1 MNKKLF
7 SLFVI
12 IIIALSLSCVSA
24 SDSSIISDN
33 SSDIVGVSNDEP
45 IIYDSGNAGDEAV
58 GNVSNN
64 VGTYTDLNN
73 EINNAGSTLILDKDY
88 KYNSTS
94 DSGLATSGIVISKD
108 ITIDGAGHTIDGSG
122 NSVFGNSVSRLFV
135 LNTGSFTLKNL
146 NIVNVTFWTGISSFP
161 LDVGVIR
168 LNGGTLSLDNL
179 TFQKCSVNTMIS
191 APGQGNLN
199 MVNCAFL
206 DNEVANLIGIT
217 QVNMKMDNNIFLNNS
232 IELGCLIN
240 DEASTFSSISNNVF
254 LNNKNKINVYYV
266 INCNNNYWGS
276 NSASKSN
283 VGTFDECNSFSA
295 AKLTITGDD
304 SISEVANY
312 QFSFGNTNLPT
323 FTLPVSITNEYATV
337 NTTVTIK
344 NGVGTV
350 TVTPKATG
358 NATLTVGPGL
368 IKDSNTKAI
377 SINYSKIQSSM
388 VVAAENIKYGND
400 AVITATLTP
409 TTATGN
415 VTFTINGKTENANI
429 VDVIE
434 SYGIKL
440 EKKGKD
446 NYVCLCPFHDDHNPN
461 MIVSQ
466 AKQIFTCFGGC
477 GATGNVFTFVQKYE
491 NVSFIEA
498 VKIVAEKSHQNFN
511 YDINSSKVNDK
522 FSKEYEVMDLS
533 LKFFQNNL
541 ASSEGI
547 KAKEYLFKRGITE
560 QIINEFKLGLSINN
574 NSLKKFF
581 ESKNVDLELAYK
593 IGLLNKGGTE
603 YYDVFNDRIMIPIF
617 NQSGKLCGY
626 TGRCYL
632 KDEENKYVNSKE
644 NEIYKKS
651 EVLFNYFNAKN
662 EINKLKEI
670 VIVEGN
676 MDAITMST
684 YGIKNVCALMGV
696 VLTSY
701 QIDFLKKQRLKL
713 ILMLDNDNAGKTATL
728 KVGDNLYNAG
738 IDVRVVRLSG
748 AKDPDEYVRKNGID
762 ALKDNISNARKFI
775 DFKIE
780 ALKDNYDLSSVEDI
794 QKYVKSVLDS
804 IKSLSD
810 IEKSIIINRLSETYH
825 IDVNILKKDITF
837 NEKPKM
843 QEPVIKQKKKSG
855 YDLAVSNIIYGML
868 QNKEYYFIFANRLGY
883 LKNRVERMTVAYI
896 KEYIDKYKQIDI
908 AGFLDYVVKYEDVYA
923 FVSDVL
929 SNNDKEISEKWFLE
943 ALDRANNEIDKMDL
957 KQKKYNA
964 QNEMDA
970 NMKINDA
977 QKWLEKRRKI
987 EYEERM

>member
-1 MNKKLF
+1 MKYIN
-7 SLFVI
+7 
-12 IIIALSLSCVSA
+12 
-24 SDSSIISDN
+24 
-33 SSDIVGVSNDEP
+33 E
-45 IIYDSGNAGDEAV
+45 E
-58 GNVSNN
+58 
-64 VGTYTDLNN
+64 
-73 EINNAGSTLILDKDY
+73 EIN
-88 KYNSTS
+88 
-94 DSGLATSGIVISKD
+94 
-108 ITIDGAGHTIDGSG
+108 TI
-122 NSVFGNSVSRLFV
+122 R
-135 LNTGSFTLKNL
+135 
-146 NIVNVTFWTGISSFP
+146 
-161 LDVGVIR
+161 
-168 LNGGTLSLDNL
+168 
-179 TFQKCSVNTMIS
+179 Q
-191 APGQGNLN
+191 
-199 MVNCAFL
+199 
-206 DNEVANLIGIT
+206 
-217 QVNMKMDNNIFLNNS
+217 
-232 IELGCLIN
+232 
-240 DEASTFSSISNNVF
+240 
-254 LNNKNKINVYYV
+254 
-266 INCNNNYWGS
+266 
-276 NSASKSN
+276 
-283 VGTFDECNSFSA
+283 
-295 AKLTITGDD
+295 
-304 SISEVANY
+304 
-312 QFSFGNTNLPT
+312 
-323 FTLPVSITNEYATV
+323 
-337 NTTVTIK
+337 
-344 NGVGTV
+344 
-350 TVTPKATG
+350 
-358 NATLTVGPGL
+358 
-368 IKDSNTKAI
+368 
-377 SINYSKIQSSM
+377 
-388 VVAAENIKYGND
+388 
-400 AVITATLTP
+400 
-409 TTATGN
+409 
-415 VTFTINGKTENANI
+415 NANI
-429 VDVIE
+429 VDIIE

-511 YDINSSKVNDK
+511 YDIKSSTANDK
-522 FSKEYEVMDLS
+522 FSKEYEMMDLS

-541 ASSEGI
+541 ASGEGI
-547 KAKEYLFKRGITE
+547 KAKEYLFKRGINET
-560 QIINEFKLGLSINN
+560 IINEFKLGLSISN

-581 ESKNVDLELAYK
+581 ESKNVSLELAYK
-593 IGLLNKGGTE
+593 IGLLNKSGTE

-701 QIDFLKKQRLKL
+701 QINFLKKQRLKL
-713 ILMLDNDNAGKTATL
+713 ILMLDNDNAGRTATL

-748 AKDPDEYVRKNGID
+748 AKDPDEYVRKNGIE
-762 ALKDNISNARKFI
+762 ALKENISNARKFI

-780 ALKDNYDLSSVEDI
+780 ALKSDYDLTSVDDI
-794 QKYVKSVLDS
+794 QKYILQVLEIVKG
-804 IKSLSD
+804 LSD
-810 IEKSIIINRLSETYH
+810 LEKNIIINKLSEEYRV
-825 IDVNILKKDITF
+825 DVNILKKNVTF
-837 NEKPKM
+837 ENKKPLVKELP
-843 QEPVIKQKKKSG
+843 QKKKKSG

-868 QNKEYYFIFANRLGY
+868 QNKEYYVIFTNRLGY

-896 KEYIDKYKQIDI
+896 KEYIDKFGNIDI
-908 AGFLDYVVKYEDVYA
+908 AGFLDYVVKYEDVYT

-929 SNNDKEISEKWFLE
+929 SNNDKEITEKWFLE

-964 QNEMDA
+964 QNELDA

-977 QKWLEKRRKI
+977 QKWLEKKRKI

>member
-1 MNKKLF
+1 MKYIN
-7 SLFVI
+7 
-12 IIIALSLSCVSA
+12 
-24 SDSSIISDN
+24 
-33 SSDIVGVSNDEP
+33 E
-45 IIYDSGNAGDEAV
+45 E
-58 GNVSNN
+58 
-64 VGTYTDLNN
+64 
-73 EINNAGSTLILDKDY
+73 EIN
-88 KYNSTS
+88 
-94 DSGLATSGIVISKD
+94 
-108 ITIDGAGHTIDGSG
+108 TI
-122 NSVFGNSVSRLFV
+122 R
-135 LNTGSFTLKNL
+135 
-146 NIVNVTFWTGISSFP
+146 
-161 LDVGVIR
+161 
-168 LNGGTLSLDNL
+168 
-179 TFQKCSVNTMIS
+179 Q
-191 APGQGNLN
+191 
-199 MVNCAFL
+199 
-206 DNEVANLIGIT
+206 
-217 QVNMKMDNNIFLNNS
+217 
-232 IELGCLIN
+232 
-240 DEASTFSSISNNVF
+240 
-254 LNNKNKINVYYV
+254 
-266 INCNNNYWGS
+266 
-276 NSASKSN
+276 
-283 VGTFDECNSFSA
+283 
-295 AKLTITGDD
+295 
-304 SISEVANY
+304 
-312 QFSFGNTNLPT
+312 
-323 FTLPVSITNEYATV
+323 
-337 NTTVTIK
+337 
-344 NGVGTV
+344 
-350 TVTPKATG
+350 
-358 NATLTVGPGL
+358 
-368 IKDSNTKAI
+368 
-377 SINYSKIQSSM
+377 
-388 VVAAENIKYGND
+388 
-400 AVITATLTP
+400 
-409 TTATGN
+409 
-415 VTFTINGKTENANI
+415 NANI
-429 VDVIE
+429 VDIIE

-511 YDINSSKVNDK
+511 YDIKSSTANDK
-522 FSKEYEVMDLS
+522 FSKEYEIMDLS

-541 ASSEGI
+541 ASGEGI
-547 KAKEYLFKRGITE
+547 KAKEYLFKRGINET
-560 QIINEFKLGLSINN
+560 IINEFKLGLSISN

-581 ESKNVDLELAYK
+581 ESKNVSLELAYK
-593 IGLLNKGGTE
+593 IGLLNKSGTE

-701 QIDFLKKQRLKL
+701 QINFLKKQRLKL
-713 ILMLDNDNAGKTATL
+713 ILMLDNDNAGRTATL

-748 AKDPDEYVRKNGID
+748 AKDPDEYVRKNGIE
-762 ALKDNISNARKFI
+762 ALKENISNARKFI

-780 ALKDNYDLSSVEDI
+780 ALKSDYDLTSVEDI
-794 QKYVKSVLDS
+794 QKYILQVLEIVKG
-804 IKSLSD
+804 LSD
-810 IEKSIIINRLSETYH
+810 LEKNIIINKLSEEYRV
-825 IDVNILKKDITF
+825 DVNILKKNVTF
-837 NEKPKM
+837 ENKKPLVKELP
-843 QEPVIKQKKKSG
+843 QKKKKSG

-868 QNKEYYFIFANRLGY
+868 QNKEYYVIFTNRLGY

-896 KEYIDKYKQIDI
+896 KEYIDKFGNIDI
-908 AGFLDYVVKYEDVYA
+908 AGFLDYVVKYEDVYT

-929 SNNDKEISEKWFLE
+929 SNNDKEITEKWFLE
-943 ALDRANNEIDKMDL
+943 ALDRANNEIDRMDL

-964 QNEMDA
+964 QNELDA

-977 QKWLEKRRKI
+977 QKWLEKKRKI

>member
-1 MNKKLF
+1 MKYIN
-7 SLFVI
+7 
-12 IIIALSLSCVSA
+12 
-24 SDSSIISDN
+24 
-33 SSDIVGVSNDEP
+33 E
-45 IIYDSGNAGDEAV
+45 E
-58 GNVSNN
+58 
-64 VGTYTDLNN
+64 
-73 EINNAGSTLILDKDY
+73 EIN
-88 KYNSTS
+88 
-94 DSGLATSGIVISKD
+94 
-108 ITIDGAGHTIDGSG
+108 TI
-122 NSVFGNSVSRLFV
+122 R
-135 LNTGSFTLKNL
+135 
-146 NIVNVTFWTGISSFP
+146 
-161 LDVGVIR
+161 
-168 LNGGTLSLDNL
+168 
-179 TFQKCSVNTMIS
+179 Q
-191 APGQGNLN
+191 
-199 MVNCAFL
+199 
-206 DNEVANLIGIT
+206 
-217 QVNMKMDNNIFLNNS
+217 
-232 IELGCLIN
+232 
-240 DEASTFSSISNNVF
+240 
-254 LNNKNKINVYYV
+254 
-266 INCNNNYWGS
+266 
-276 NSASKSN
+276 
-283 VGTFDECNSFSA
+283 
-295 AKLTITGDD
+295 
-304 SISEVANY
+304 
-312 QFSFGNTNLPT
+312 
-323 FTLPVSITNEYATV
+323 
-337 NTTVTIK
+337 
-344 NGVGTV
+344 
-350 TVTPKATG
+350 
-358 NATLTVGPGL
+358 
-368 IKDSNTKAI
+368 
-377 SINYSKIQSSM
+377 
-388 VVAAENIKYGND
+388 
-400 AVITATLTP
+400 
-409 TTATGN
+409 
-415 VTFTINGKTENANI
+415 NANI
-429 VDVIE
+429 VDIIE

-446 NYVCLCPFHDDHNPN
+446 NYICLCPFHDDHNPN

-511 YDINSSKVNDK
+511 YDIKSSPANDK
-522 FSKEYEVMDLS
+522 FSKEYEIMDLS

-541 ASSEGI
+541 ASGEGI
-547 KAKEYLFKRGITE
+547 KAKEYLFKRGINET
-560 QIINEFKLGLSINN
+560 IINEFKLGLSISN

-581 ESKNVDLELAYK
+581 ESKNVSLELAYK
-593 IGLLNKGGTE
+593 IGLLNKSGTE

-701 QIDFLKKQRLKL
+701 QINFLKKQRLKL
-713 ILMLDNDNAGKTATL
+713 ILMLDNDNAGRTATL

-748 AKDPDEYVRKNGID
+748 AKDPDEYVRKNGIE
-762 ALKDNISNARKFI
+762 ALKENISNARKFI

-780 ALKDNYDLSSVEDI
+780 ALKSDYDLTSVEDI
-794 QKYVKSVLDS
+794 QKYILQVLEIVKG
-804 IKSLSD
+804 LSD
-810 IEKSIIINRLSETYH
+810 LEKNIIINKLSEEYRV
-825 IDVNILKKDITF
+825 DVNILKKNVTF
-837 NEKPKM
+837 ENKNPLVKELPQK
-843 QEPVIKQKKKSG
+843 KKKSG

-868 QNKEYYFIFANRLGY
+868 QNKEYYVIFTNRLGY

-896 KEYIDKYKQIDI
+896 KEYIDKFGNIDI
-908 AGFLDYVVKYEDVYA
+908 AGFLDYVVKYEDVYT

-929 SNNDKEISEKWFLE
+929 SNNDKEITEKWFLE

-964 QNEMDA
+964 QNELDA

-977 QKWLEKRRKI
+977 QKWLEKKRKI

>member
-1 MNKKLF
+1 MKYIN
-7 SLFVI
+7 
-12 IIIALSLSCVSA
+12 
-24 SDSSIISDN
+24 
-33 SSDIVGVSNDEP
+33 E
-45 IIYDSGNAGDEAV
+45 E
-58 GNVSNN
+58 
-64 VGTYTDLNN
+64 
-73 EINNAGSTLILDKDY
+73 EIN
-88 KYNSTS
+88 
-94 DSGLATSGIVISKD
+94 
-108 ITIDGAGHTIDGSG
+108 TI
-122 NSVFGNSVSRLFV
+122 R
-135 LNTGSFTLKNL
+135 
-146 NIVNVTFWTGISSFP
+146 
-161 LDVGVIR
+161 
-168 LNGGTLSLDNL
+168 
-179 TFQKCSVNTMIS
+179 Q
-191 APGQGNLN
+191 
-199 MVNCAFL
+199 
-206 DNEVANLIGIT
+206 
-217 QVNMKMDNNIFLNNS
+217 
-232 IELGCLIN
+232 
-240 DEASTFSSISNNVF
+240 
-254 LNNKNKINVYYV
+254 
-266 INCNNNYWGS
+266 
-276 NSASKSN
+276 
-283 VGTFDECNSFSA
+283 
-295 AKLTITGDD
+295 
-304 SISEVANY
+304 
-312 QFSFGNTNLPT
+312 
-323 FTLPVSITNEYATV
+323 
-337 NTTVTIK
+337 
-344 NGVGTV
+344 
-350 TVTPKATG
+350 
-358 NATLTVGPGL
+358 
-368 IKDSNTKAI
+368 
-377 SINYSKIQSSM
+377 
-388 VVAAENIKYGND
+388 
-400 AVITATLTP
+400 
-409 TTATGN
+409 
-415 VTFTINGKTENANI
+415 NANI
-429 VDVIE
+429 VDIIE

-446 NYVCLCPFHDDHNPN
+446 NYICLCPFHDDHNPN

-511 YDINSSKVNDK
+511 YDIKSSTANDK
-522 FSKEYEVMDLS
+522 FSKEYEIMDLS

-541 ASSEGI
+541 ASGKGI
-547 KAKEYLFKRGITE
+547 KAKEYLFKRGINET
-560 QIINEFKLGLSINN
+560 IINEFKLGLSISN

-581 ESKNVDLELAYK
+581 ESKNISLELAYK
-593 IGLLNKGGTE
+593 IGLLNKSGTE

-701 QIDFLKKQRLKL
+701 QINFLKKQRLKL
-713 ILMLDNDNAGKTATL
+713 ILMLDNDNAGRTATL

-748 AKDPDEYVRKNGID
+748 AKDPDEYVRKNGIE
-762 ALKDNISNARKFI
+762 ALKENISNARKFI

-780 ALKDNYDLSSVEDI
+780 ALKSDYDLTSVEDI
-794 QKYVKSVLDS
+794 QKYILQVLEIVKG
-804 IKSLSD
+804 LSD
-810 IEKSIIINRLSETYH
+810 LEKNIIINKLSEEYRV
-825 IDVNILKKDITF
+825 DVNILKKNVTF
-837 NEKPKM
+837 ENKKPLVKELP
-843 QEPVIKQKKKSG
+843 QKKKKSG

-868 QNKEYYFIFANRLGY
+868 QNKEYYVIFTNRLGY

-896 KEYIDKYKQIDI
+896 KEYIDKFGNIDI
-908 AGFLDYVVKYEDVYA
+908 AGFLDYVVKYEDVYT

-929 SNNDKEISEKWFLE
+929 SNNDKEITEKWFLE

-964 QNEMDA
+964 QNELDA
-970 NMKINDA
+970 NMKISDA

>member
-1 MNKKLF
+1 MKYIN
-7 SLFVI
+7 
-12 IIIALSLSCVSA
+12 
-24 SDSSIISDN
+24 
-33 SSDIVGVSNDEP
+33 E
-45 IIYDSGNAGDEAV
+45 E
-58 GNVSNN
+58 
-64 VGTYTDLNN
+64 
-73 EINNAGSTLILDKDY
+73 EIN
-88 KYNSTS
+88 
-94 DSGLATSGIVISKD
+94 
-108 ITIDGAGHTIDGSG
+108 TI
-122 NSVFGNSVSRLFV
+122 R
-135 LNTGSFTLKNL
+135 
-146 NIVNVTFWTGISSFP
+146 
-161 LDVGVIR
+161 
-168 LNGGTLSLDNL
+168 
-179 TFQKCSVNTMIS
+179 Q
-191 APGQGNLN
+191 
-199 MVNCAFL
+199 
-206 DNEVANLIGIT
+206 
-217 QVNMKMDNNIFLNNS
+217 
-232 IELGCLIN
+232 
-240 DEASTFSSISNNVF
+240 
-254 LNNKNKINVYYV
+254 
-266 INCNNNYWGS
+266 
-276 NSASKSN
+276 
-283 VGTFDECNSFSA
+283 
-295 AKLTITGDD
+295 
-304 SISEVANY
+304 
-312 QFSFGNTNLPT
+312 
-323 FTLPVSITNEYATV
+323 
-337 NTTVTIK
+337 
-344 NGVGTV
+344 
-350 TVTPKATG
+350 
-358 NATLTVGPGL
+358 
-368 IKDSNTKAI
+368 
-377 SINYSKIQSSM
+377 
-388 VVAAENIKYGND
+388 
-400 AVITATLTP
+400 
-409 TTATGN
+409 
-415 VTFTINGKTENANI
+415 NANI
-429 VDVIE
+429 VDIIE

-511 YDINSSKVNDK
+511 YDIKSSTANDK
-522 FSKEYEVMDLS
+522 FSKEYEIMDLS

-541 ASSEGI
+541 ASGEGI
-547 KAKEYLFKRGITE
+547 KAKEYLFKRGINET
-560 QIINEFKLGLSINN
+560 IINEFKLGLSISN

-581 ESKNVDLELAYK
+581 ESKNVSLELAYK
-593 IGLLNKGGTE
+593 IGLLNKSGTE

-701 QIDFLKKQRLKL
+701 QINFLKKQRLKL
-713 ILMLDNDNAGKTATL
+713 ILMLDNDNAGRTATL

-748 AKDPDEYVRKNGID
+748 AKDPDEYVRKNGIE
-762 ALKDNISNARKFI
+762 ALKENISNARKFI

-780 ALKDNYDLSSVEDI
+780 ALKSDYDLTSVEDI
-794 QKYVKSVLDS
+794 QKYILQVLEIVKG
-804 IKSLSD
+804 LSD
-810 IEKSIIINRLSETYH
+810 LEKNIIINKLSEEYRV
-825 IDVNILKKDITF
+825 DVNILKKNVTF
-837 NEKPKM
+837 ENKKTLVKELPQK
-843 QEPVIKQKKKSG
+843 KKKSG

-868 QNKEYYFIFANRLGY
+868 QNKEYYVIFTNRLGY

-896 KEYIDKYKQIDI
+896 KEYIDKFGNIDI
-908 AGFLDYVVKYEDVYA
+908 AGFLDYVVKYEDVYT

-929 SNNDKEISEKWFLE
+929 SNNDKEITEKWFLE
-943 ALDRANNEIDKMDL
+943 ALDRANNEIDRMDL

-964 QNEMDA
+964 QNELDA

-977 QKWLEKRRKI
+977 QKWLEKKRKI

>member
-1 MNKKLF
+1 MKYIN
-7 SLFVI
+7 
-12 IIIALSLSCVSA
+12 
-24 SDSSIISDN
+24 
-33 SSDIVGVSNDEP
+33 E
-45 IIYDSGNAGDEAV
+45 E
-58 GNVSNN
+58 
-64 VGTYTDLNN
+64 
-73 EINNAGSTLILDKDY
+73 EIN
-88 KYNSTS
+88 
-94 DSGLATSGIVISKD
+94 
-108 ITIDGAGHTIDGSG
+108 TI
-122 NSVFGNSVSRLFV
+122 R
-135 LNTGSFTLKNL
+135 
-146 NIVNVTFWTGISSFP
+146 
-161 LDVGVIR
+161 
-168 LNGGTLSLDNL
+168 
-179 TFQKCSVNTMIS
+179 Q
-191 APGQGNLN
+191 
-199 MVNCAFL
+199 
-206 DNEVANLIGIT
+206 
-217 QVNMKMDNNIFLNNS
+217 
-232 IELGCLIN
+232 
-240 DEASTFSSISNNVF
+240 
-254 LNNKNKINVYYV
+254 
-266 INCNNNYWGS
+266 
-276 NSASKSN
+276 
-283 VGTFDECNSFSA
+283 
-295 AKLTITGDD
+295 
-304 SISEVANY
+304 
-312 QFSFGNTNLPT
+312 
-323 FTLPVSITNEYATV
+323 
-337 NTTVTIK
+337 
-344 NGVGTV
+344 
-350 TVTPKATG
+350 
-358 NATLTVGPGL
+358 
-368 IKDSNTKAI
+368 
-377 SINYSKIQSSM
+377 
-388 VVAAENIKYGND
+388 
-400 AVITATLTP
+400 
-409 TTATGN
+409 
-415 VTFTINGKTENANI
+415 NANI
-429 VDVIE
+429 VDIIE

-446 NYVCLCPFHDDHNPN
+446 NYICLCPFHDDHNPN

-511 YDINSSKVNDK
+511 YDIKSSTANDK
-522 FSKEYEVMDLS
+522 FSKEYEIMDLS

-541 ASSEGI
+541 ASGKGI
-547 KAKEYLFKRGITE
+547 KAKEYLFKRGINET
-560 QIINEFKLGLSINN
+560 IINEFKLGLSISN

-581 ESKNVDLELAYK
+581 ESKNISLELAYK
-593 IGLLNKGGTE
+593 IGLLNKSGTE

-701 QIDFLKKQRLKL
+701 QINFLKKQRLKL
-713 ILMLDNDNAGKTATL
+713 ILMLDNDNAGRTATL

-748 AKDPDEYVRKNGID
+748 AKDPDEYVRKNGIE
-762 ALKDNISNARKFI
+762 ALKENISNARKFI

-780 ALKDNYDLSSVEDI
+780 ALKSDYDLTSVEDI
-794 QKYVKSVLDS
+794 QKYILQVLEIVKG
-804 IKSLSD
+804 LSD
-810 IEKSIIINRLSETYH
+810 LEKNIIINKLSEEYRV
-825 IDVNILKKDITF
+825 DVNILKKNVTF
-837 NEKPKM
+837 ENKKPLVKELP
-843 QEPVIKQKKKSG
+843 QKKKKSG

-868 QNKEYYFIFANRLGY
+868 QNKEYYVIFTNRLGY

-896 KEYIDKYKQIDI
+896 KEYIDKFGNIDI

-929 SNNDKEISEKWFLE
+929 SNNDKEITEKWFLE

-964 QNEMDA
+964 QNELDA
-970 NMKINDA
+970 NMKISDA

-987 EYEERM
+987 EYEEMM

>member
-1 MNKKLF
+1 MKYIN
-7 SLFVI
+7 
-12 IIIALSLSCVSA
+12 
-24 SDSSIISDN
+24 
-33 SSDIVGVSNDEP
+33 E
-45 IIYDSGNAGDEAV
+45 E
-58 GNVSNN
+58 
-64 VGTYTDLNN
+64 
-73 EINNAGSTLILDKDY
+73 EIN
-88 KYNSTS
+88 
-94 DSGLATSGIVISKD
+94 
-108 ITIDGAGHTIDGSG
+108 TI
-122 NSVFGNSVSRLFV
+122 R
-135 LNTGSFTLKNL
+135 
-146 NIVNVTFWTGISSFP
+146 
-161 LDVGVIR
+161 
-168 LNGGTLSLDNL
+168 
-179 TFQKCSVNTMIS
+179 Q
-191 APGQGNLN
+191 
-199 MVNCAFL
+199 
-206 DNEVANLIGIT
+206 
-217 QVNMKMDNNIFLNNS
+217 
-232 IELGCLIN
+232 
-240 DEASTFSSISNNVF
+240 
-254 LNNKNKINVYYV
+254 
-266 INCNNNYWGS
+266 
-276 NSASKSN
+276 
-283 VGTFDECNSFSA
+283 
-295 AKLTITGDD
+295 
-304 SISEVANY
+304 
-312 QFSFGNTNLPT
+312 
-323 FTLPVSITNEYATV
+323 
-337 NTTVTIK
+337 
-344 NGVGTV
+344 
-350 TVTPKATG
+350 
-358 NATLTVGPGL
+358 
-368 IKDSNTKAI
+368 
-377 SINYSKIQSSM
+377 
-388 VVAAENIKYGND
+388 
-400 AVITATLTP
+400 
-409 TTATGN
+409 
-415 VTFTINGKTENANI
+415 NANI
-429 VDVIE
+429 VDIIE

-511 YDINSSKVNDK
+511 YDIKSSTANDK
-522 FSKEYEVMDLS
+522 FSKEYEIMDLS

-541 ASSEGI
+541 ASGEGI
-547 KAKEYLFKRGITE
+547 KAKEYLFKRGINET
-560 QIINEFKLGLSINN
+560 IINEFKLGLSISN

-581 ESKNVDLELAYK
+581 ESKNVSLELAYK
-593 IGLLNKGGTE
+593 IGLLNKSGTE

-701 QIDFLKKQRLKL
+701 QINFLKKQRLKL
-713 ILMLDNDNAGKTATL
+713 ILMLDNDNAGRTATL

-748 AKDPDEYVRKNGID
+748 AKDPDEYVRKNGIE
-762 ALKDNISNARKFI
+762 ALKENISNARKFI

-780 ALKDNYDLSSVEDI
+780 ALKSDYDLTSVEDI
-794 QKYVKSVLDS
+794 QKYILQVLEIVKG
-804 IKSLSD
+804 LSD
-810 IEKSIIINRLSETYH
+810 LEKNIIINKLSEEYRV
-825 IDVNILKKDITF
+825 DVNILKKNVTF
-837 NEKPKM
+837 ENKKTLVKELPQK
-843 QEPVIKQKKKSG
+843 KKKSG

-868 QNKEYYFIFANRLGY
+868 QNKEYYVIFTNRLGY

-896 KEYIDKYKQIDI
+896 KEYIDKFGNIDI
-908 AGFLDYVVKYEDVYA
+908 AGFLDYVVKYEDVYT

-929 SNNDKEISEKWFLE
+929 SNNDKEITEKWFLE

-964 QNEMDA
+964 QNELDA

-977 QKWLEKRRKI
+977 QKWLEKKRKI

>member
-1 MNKKLF
+1 MKYIN
-7 SLFVI
+7 
-12 IIIALSLSCVSA
+12 
-24 SDSSIISDN
+24 
-33 SSDIVGVSNDEP
+33 E
-45 IIYDSGNAGDEAV
+45 E
-58 GNVSNN
+58 
-64 VGTYTDLNN
+64 
-73 EINNAGSTLILDKDY
+73 EIN
-88 KYNSTS
+88 
-94 DSGLATSGIVISKD
+94 
-108 ITIDGAGHTIDGSG
+108 TI
-122 NSVFGNSVSRLFV
+122 R
-135 LNTGSFTLKNL
+135 
-146 NIVNVTFWTGISSFP
+146 
-161 LDVGVIR
+161 
-168 LNGGTLSLDNL
+168 
-179 TFQKCSVNTMIS
+179 Q
-191 APGQGNLN
+191 
-199 MVNCAFL
+199 
-206 DNEVANLIGIT
+206 
-217 QVNMKMDNNIFLNNS
+217 
-232 IELGCLIN
+232 
-240 DEASTFSSISNNVF
+240 
-254 LNNKNKINVYYV
+254 
-266 INCNNNYWGS
+266 
-276 NSASKSN
+276 
-283 VGTFDECNSFSA
+283 
-295 AKLTITGDD
+295 
-304 SISEVANY
+304 
-312 QFSFGNTNLPT
+312 
-323 FTLPVSITNEYATV
+323 
-337 NTTVTIK
+337 
-344 NGVGTV
+344 
-350 TVTPKATG
+350 
-358 NATLTVGPGL
+358 
-368 IKDSNTKAI
+368 
-377 SINYSKIQSSM
+377 
-388 VVAAENIKYGND
+388 
-400 AVITATLTP
+400 
-409 TTATGN
+409 
-415 VTFTINGKTENANI
+415 NANI
-429 VDVIE
+429 VDIIE

-511 YDINSSKVNDK
+511 YDIKSSTANDK
-522 FSKEYEVMDLS
+522 FSKEYEIMDLS

-541 ASSEGI
+541 ASGEGI
-547 KAKEYLFKRGITE
+547 KAKEYLFKRGINET
-560 QIINEFKLGLSINN
+560 IINEFKLGLSISN

-581 ESKNVDLELAYK
+581 ESKNVSLELAYK
-593 IGLLNKGGTE
+593 IGLLNKSGTE

-701 QIDFLKKQRLKL
+701 QINFLKKQRLKL
-713 ILMLDNDNAGKTATL
+713 ILMLDNDNAGRTATL

-748 AKDPDEYVRKNGID
+748 AKDPDEYVRKNGIE
-762 ALKDNISNARKFI
+762 ALKENISNARKFI

-780 ALKDNYDLSSVEDI
+780 ALKSDYDLTSVEDI
-794 QKYVKSVLDS
+794 QKYILQVLEIVKG
-804 IKSLSD
+804 LSD
-810 IEKSIIINRLSETYH
+810 LEKNIIINKLSEEYRV
-825 IDVNILKKDITF
+825 DVNILKKNVTF
-837 NEKPKM
+837 ENKKPLVKELP
-843 QEPVIKQKKKSG
+843 QKKKKSG

-868 QNKEYYFIFANRLGY
+868 QNKEYYVIFTNRLGY

-896 KEYIDKYKQIDI
+896 KEYIDKFGNIDI
-908 AGFLDYVVKYEDVYA
+908 AGFLDYVVKYEDVYT

-929 SNNDKEISEKWFLE
+929 SNNDKEITEKWFLE

-964 QNEMDA
+964 QNELDA

-977 QKWLEKRRKI
+977 QKWLEKKRKI

>member
-1 MNKKLF
+1 MKYIN
-7 SLFVI
+7 
-12 IIIALSLSCVSA
+12 
-24 SDSSIISDN
+24 
-33 SSDIVGVSNDEP
+33 E
-45 IIYDSGNAGDEAV
+45 E
-58 GNVSNN
+58 
-64 VGTYTDLNN
+64 
-73 EINNAGSTLILDKDY
+73 EIN
-88 KYNSTS
+88 
-94 DSGLATSGIVISKD
+94 
-108 ITIDGAGHTIDGSG
+108 TI
-122 NSVFGNSVSRLFV
+122 R
-135 LNTGSFTLKNL
+135 
-146 NIVNVTFWTGISSFP
+146 
-161 LDVGVIR
+161 
-168 LNGGTLSLDNL
+168 
-179 TFQKCSVNTMIS
+179 Q
-191 APGQGNLN
+191 
-199 MVNCAFL
+199 
-206 DNEVANLIGIT
+206 
-217 QVNMKMDNNIFLNNS
+217 
-232 IELGCLIN
+232 
-240 DEASTFSSISNNVF
+240 
-254 LNNKNKINVYYV
+254 
-266 INCNNNYWGS
+266 
-276 NSASKSN
+276 
-283 VGTFDECNSFSA
+283 
-295 AKLTITGDD
+295 
-304 SISEVANY
+304 
-312 QFSFGNTNLPT
+312 
-323 FTLPVSITNEYATV
+323 
-337 NTTVTIK
+337 
-344 NGVGTV
+344 
-350 TVTPKATG
+350 
-358 NATLTVGPGL
+358 
-368 IKDSNTKAI
+368 
-377 SINYSKIQSSM
+377 
-388 VVAAENIKYGND
+388 
-400 AVITATLTP
+400 
-409 TTATGN
+409 
-415 VTFTINGKTENANI
+415 NANI
-429 VDVIE
+429 VDIIE

-511 YDINSSKVNDK
+511 YDIKSSTANDK
-522 FSKEYEVMDLS
+522 FSKEYEIMDLS

-541 ASSEGI
+541 ASGEGI
-547 KAKEYLFKRGITE
+547 KAKEYLFKRGINET
-560 QIINEFKLGLSINN
+560 IINEFKLGLSISN

-581 ESKNVDLELAYK
+581 ESKNVSLELAYK
-593 IGLLNKGGTE
+593 IGLLNKSGTE

-701 QIDFLKKQRLKL
+701 QINFLKKQRLKL
-713 ILMLDNDNAGKTATL
+713 ILMLDNDNAGRTATL

-748 AKDPDEYVRKNGID
+748 AKDPDEYVRKNGIE
-762 ALKDNISNARKFI
+762 ALKENISNARKFI

-780 ALKDNYDLSSVEDI
+780 ALKSDYDLTSVEDI
-794 QKYVKSVLDS
+794 QKYILQVLEIVKG
-804 IKSLSD
+804 LSD
-810 IEKSIIINRLSETYH
+810 LEKNIIINKLSEEYRV
-825 IDVNILKKDITF
+825 DVNILKKNVTF
-837 NEKPKM
+837 ENKNPLVKELPQK
-843 QEPVIKQKKKSG
+843 KKKSG

-868 QNKEYYFIFANRLGY
+868 QNKEYYVIFTNRLGY

-896 KEYIDKYKQIDI
+896 KEYIDKFGNIDI
-908 AGFLDYVVKYEDVYA
+908 AGFLDYVVKYEDVYT

-929 SNNDKEISEKWFLE
+929 SNNDKEITEKWFLE

-964 QNEMDA
+964 QNELDA

-977 QKWLEKRRKI
+977 QKWLEKKRKI

>member
-1 MNKKLF
+1 MKYIN
-7 SLFVI
+7 
-12 IIIALSLSCVSA
+12 
-24 SDSSIISDN
+24 
-33 SSDIVGVSNDEP
+33 E
-45 IIYDSGNAGDEAV
+45 E
-58 GNVSNN
+58 
-64 VGTYTDLNN
+64 
-73 EINNAGSTLILDKDY
+73 EIN
-88 KYNSTS
+88 
-94 DSGLATSGIVISKD
+94 
-108 ITIDGAGHTIDGSG
+108 TI
-122 NSVFGNSVSRLFV
+122 R
-135 LNTGSFTLKNL
+135 
-146 NIVNVTFWTGISSFP
+146 
-161 LDVGVIR
+161 
-168 LNGGTLSLDNL
+168 
-179 TFQKCSVNTMIS
+179 Q
-191 APGQGNLN
+191 
-199 MVNCAFL
+199 
-206 DNEVANLIGIT
+206 
-217 QVNMKMDNNIFLNNS
+217 
-232 IELGCLIN
+232 
-240 DEASTFSSISNNVF
+240 
-254 LNNKNKINVYYV
+254 
-266 INCNNNYWGS
+266 
-276 NSASKSN
+276 
-283 VGTFDECNSFSA
+283 
-295 AKLTITGDD
+295 
-304 SISEVANY
+304 
-312 QFSFGNTNLPT
+312 
-323 FTLPVSITNEYATV
+323 
-337 NTTVTIK
+337 
-344 NGVGTV
+344 
-350 TVTPKATG
+350 
-358 NATLTVGPGL
+358 
-368 IKDSNTKAI
+368 
-377 SINYSKIQSSM
+377 
-388 VVAAENIKYGND
+388 
-400 AVITATLTP
+400 
-409 TTATGN
+409 
-415 VTFTINGKTENANI
+415 NANI
-429 VDVIE
+429 VDIIE

-511 YDINSSKVNDK
+511 YDIKSSTANDK
-522 FSKEYEVMDLS
+522 FSKEYEIMDLS

-541 ASSEGI
+541 ASGEGI
-547 KAKEYLFKRGITE
+547 KAKEYLFKRGINET
-560 QIINEFKLGLSINN
+560 IINEFKLGLSISN

-581 ESKNVDLELAYK
+581 ESKNVSLELAYK
-593 IGLLNKGGTE
+593 IGLLNKSGTE

-626 TGRCYL
+626 TGRCYI

-701 QIDFLKKQRLKL
+701 QINFLKKQRLKL
-713 ILMLDNDNAGKTATL
+713 ILMLDNDNAGRTATL

-748 AKDPDEYVRKNGID
+748 AKDPDEYVRKNGIE
-762 ALKDNISNARKFI
+762 ALKENISNARKFI

-780 ALKDNYDLSSVEDI
+780 ALKSDYDLTSVEDI
-794 QKYVKSVLDS
+794 QKYILQVLEIVKG
-804 IKSLSD
+804 LSD
-810 IEKSIIINRLSETYH
+810 LEKNIIINKLSEEYRV
-825 IDVNILKKDITF
+825 DVNILKKNVTF
-837 NEKPKM
+837 ENKKPLVKELP
-843 QEPVIKQKKKSG
+843 QKKKKSG

-868 QNKEYYFIFANRLGY
+868 QNKEYYVIFTNRLGY

-896 KEYIDKYKQIDI
+896 KEYIDKFGNIDI
-908 AGFLDYVVKYEDVYA
+908 AGFLDYVVKYEDVYT

-929 SNNDKEISEKWFLE
+929 SNNDKEITEKWFLE

-964 QNEMDA
+964 QNELDA

-977 QKWLEKRRKI
+977 QKWLEKKRKI

>member
-1 MNKKLF
+1 MKYIN
-7 SLFVI
+7 
-12 IIIALSLSCVSA
+12 
-24 SDSSIISDN
+24 
-33 SSDIVGVSNDEP
+33 E
-45 IIYDSGNAGDEAV
+45 E
-58 GNVSNN
+58 
-64 VGTYTDLNN
+64 
-73 EINNAGSTLILDKDY
+73 EIN
-88 KYNSTS
+88 
-94 DSGLATSGIVISKD
+94 
-108 ITIDGAGHTIDGSG
+108 TI
-122 NSVFGNSVSRLFV
+122 R
-135 LNTGSFTLKNL
+135 
-146 NIVNVTFWTGISSFP
+146 
-161 LDVGVIR
+161 
-168 LNGGTLSLDNL
+168 
-179 TFQKCSVNTMIS
+179 Q
-191 APGQGNLN
+191 
-199 MVNCAFL
+199 
-206 DNEVANLIGIT
+206 
-217 QVNMKMDNNIFLNNS
+217 
-232 IELGCLIN
+232 
-240 DEASTFSSISNNVF
+240 
-254 LNNKNKINVYYV
+254 
-266 INCNNNYWGS
+266 
-276 NSASKSN
+276 
-283 VGTFDECNSFSA
+283 
-295 AKLTITGDD
+295 
-304 SISEVANY
+304 
-312 QFSFGNTNLPT
+312 
-323 FTLPVSITNEYATV
+323 
-337 NTTVTIK
+337 
-344 NGVGTV
+344 
-350 TVTPKATG
+350 
-358 NATLTVGPGL
+358 
-368 IKDSNTKAI
+368 
-377 SINYSKIQSSM
+377 
-388 VVAAENIKYGND
+388 
-400 AVITATLTP
+400 
-409 TTATGN
+409 
-415 VTFTINGKTENANI
+415 NANI
-429 VDVIE
+429 VDIIE

-511 YDINSSKVNDK
+511 YDIKSSTANDK
-522 FSKEYEVMDLS
+522 FSKEYEIMDLS

-541 ASSEGI
+541 ASGEGI
-547 KAKEYLFKRGITE
+547 KAKEYLFKRGINET
-560 QIINEFKLGLSINN
+560 IINEFKLGLSISN

-581 ESKNVDLELAYK
+581 ESKNISLELAYK
-593 IGLLNKGGTE
+593 IGLLNKSGTE

-701 QIDFLKKQRLKL
+701 QINFLKKQRLKL
-713 ILMLDNDNAGKTATL
+713 ILMLDNDNAGRTATL

-748 AKDPDEYVRKNGID
+748 AKDPDEYVRKNGIE
-762 ALKDNISNARKFI
+762 ALKENISNARKFI

-780 ALKDNYDLSSVEDI
+780 ALKSDYDLTSVEDI
-794 QKYVKSVLDS
+794 QKYILQVLEIVKG
-804 IKSLSD
+804 LSD
-810 IEKSIIINRLSETYH
+810 LEKNIIINKLSEEYRV
-825 IDVNILKKDITF
+825 DVNILKKNVTF
-837 NEKPKM
+837 ENKKPLVKELP
-843 QEPVIKQKKKSG
+843 QKKKKSG

-868 QNKEYYFIFANRLGY
+868 QNKEYYVIFTNRLGY

-896 KEYIDKYKQIDI
+896 KEYIDKFGNIDI
-908 AGFLDYVVKYEDVYA
+908 AGFLDYVVKYEDVYT

-929 SNNDKEISEKWFLE
+929 SNNDKEITEKWFLE

-964 QNEMDA
+964 QNELDA

-977 QKWLEKRRKI
+977 QKWLEKKRKI

>member
-1 MNKKLF
+1 MKYIN
-7 SLFVI
+7 
-12 IIIALSLSCVSA
+12 
-24 SDSSIISDN
+24 
-33 SSDIVGVSNDEP
+33 E
-45 IIYDSGNAGDEAV
+45 E
-58 GNVSNN
+58 
-64 VGTYTDLNN
+64 
-73 EINNAGSTLILDKDY
+73 EIN
-88 KYNSTS
+88 
-94 DSGLATSGIVISKD
+94 
-108 ITIDGAGHTIDGSG
+108 TI
-122 NSVFGNSVSRLFV
+122 R
-135 LNTGSFTLKNL
+135 
-146 NIVNVTFWTGISSFP
+146 
-161 LDVGVIR
+161 
-168 LNGGTLSLDNL
+168 
-179 TFQKCSVNTMIS
+179 Q
-191 APGQGNLN
+191 
-199 MVNCAFL
+199 
-206 DNEVANLIGIT
+206 
-217 QVNMKMDNNIFLNNS
+217 
-232 IELGCLIN
+232 
-240 DEASTFSSISNNVF
+240 
-254 LNNKNKINVYYV
+254 
-266 INCNNNYWGS
+266 
-276 NSASKSN
+276 
-283 VGTFDECNSFSA
+283 
-295 AKLTITGDD
+295 
-304 SISEVANY
+304 
-312 QFSFGNTNLPT
+312 
-323 FTLPVSITNEYATV
+323 
-337 NTTVTIK
+337 
-344 NGVGTV
+344 
-350 TVTPKATG
+350 
-358 NATLTVGPGL
+358 
-368 IKDSNTKAI
+368 
-377 SINYSKIQSSM
+377 
-388 VVAAENIKYGND
+388 
-400 AVITATLTP
+400 
-409 TTATGN
+409 
-415 VTFTINGKTENANI
+415 NANI
-429 VDVIE
+429 VDIIE

-446 NYVCLCPFHDDHNPN
+446 NYICLCPFHDDHNPN

-511 YDINSSKVNDK
+511 YDIKSSTANDK
-522 FSKEYEVMDLS
+522 FSKEYEIMDLS

-541 ASSEGI
+541 ASGEGI
-547 KAKEYLFKRGITE
+547 KAKEYLFKRGINET
-560 QIINEFKLGLSINN
+560 IINEFKLGLSISN

-581 ESKNVDLELAYK
+581 ESKNVSLELAYK
-593 IGLLNKGGTE
+593 IGLLNKSGTE

-701 QIDFLKKQRLKL
+701 QINFLKKQRLKL
-713 ILMLDNDNAGKTATL
+713 ILMLDNDNAGRTATL

-748 AKDPDEYVRKNGID
+748 AKDPDEYVRKNGIE
-762 ALKDNISNARKFI
+762 ALKENISNARKFI

-780 ALKDNYDLSSVEDI
+780 ALKSDYDLTSVEDI
-794 QKYVKSVLDS
+794 QKYILQVLEIVKG
-804 IKSLSD
+804 LSD
-810 IEKSIIINRLSETYH
+810 LEKNIIINKLSEEYRV
-825 IDVNILKKDITF
+825 DVNILKKNVTF
-837 NEKPKM
+837 ENKNPLVKELPQK
-843 QEPVIKQKKKSG
+843 KKKSG

-868 QNKEYYFIFANRLGY
+868 QNKEYYVIFTNRLGY

-896 KEYIDKYKQIDI
+896 KEYIDKFGNIDI
-908 AGFLDYVVKYEDVYA
+908 AGFLDYVVKYEDVYT

-929 SNNDKEISEKWFLE
+929 SNNDKEITEKWFLE

-964 QNEMDA
+964 QNELDA

-977 QKWLEKRRKI
+977 QKWLEKKRKI

>member
-1 MNKKLF
+1 MKYIN
-7 SLFVI
+7 
-12 IIIALSLSCVSA
+12 
-24 SDSSIISDN
+24 
-33 SSDIVGVSNDEP
+33 E
-45 IIYDSGNAGDEAV
+45 E
-58 GNVSNN
+58 
-64 VGTYTDLNN
+64 
-73 EINNAGSTLILDKDY
+73 EIN
-88 KYNSTS
+88 
-94 DSGLATSGIVISKD
+94 
-108 ITIDGAGHTIDGSG
+108 TI
-122 NSVFGNSVSRLFV
+122 R
-135 LNTGSFTLKNL
+135 
-146 NIVNVTFWTGISSFP
+146 
-161 LDVGVIR
+161 
-168 LNGGTLSLDNL
+168 
-179 TFQKCSVNTMIS
+179 Q
-191 APGQGNLN
+191 
-199 MVNCAFL
+199 
-206 DNEVANLIGIT
+206 
-217 QVNMKMDNNIFLNNS
+217 
-232 IELGCLIN
+232 
-240 DEASTFSSISNNVF
+240 
-254 LNNKNKINVYYV
+254 
-266 INCNNNYWGS
+266 
-276 NSASKSN
+276 
-283 VGTFDECNSFSA
+283 
-295 AKLTITGDD
+295 
-304 SISEVANY
+304 
-312 QFSFGNTNLPT
+312 
-323 FTLPVSITNEYATV
+323 
-337 NTTVTIK
+337 
-344 NGVGTV
+344 
-350 TVTPKATG
+350 
-358 NATLTVGPGL
+358 
-368 IKDSNTKAI
+368 
-377 SINYSKIQSSM
+377 
-388 VVAAENIKYGND
+388 
-400 AVITATLTP
+400 
-409 TTATGN
+409 
-415 VTFTINGKTENANI
+415 NANI
-429 VDVIE
+429 VDIIE

-511 YDINSSKVNDK
+511 YDIKSSTANDK
-522 FSKEYEVMDLS
+522 FSKEYEIMDLS

-541 ASSEGI
+541 ASGEGI
-547 KAKEYLFKRGITE
+547 KAKEYLFKRGINET
-560 QIINEFKLGLSINN
+560 IINEFKLGLSISN

-581 ESKNVDLELAYK
+581 ESKNVSLELAYK
-593 IGLLNKGGTE
+593 IGLLNKSGTE

-701 QIDFLKKQRLKL
+701 QINFLKKQRLKL
-713 ILMLDNDNAGKTATL
+713 ILMLDNDNAGRTATL

-748 AKDPDEYVRKNGID
+748 AKDPDEYVRKNGIE
-762 ALKDNISNARKFI
+762 ALKENISNARKFI

-780 ALKDNYDLSSVEDI
+780 ALKSDYDLTSVEDI
-794 QKYVKSVLDS
+794 QKYILQVLEIVKG
-804 IKSLSD
+804 LSD
-810 IEKSIIINRLSETYH
+810 LEKNIIINKLSEEYRV
-825 IDVNILKKDITF
+825 DVNILKKNVTF
-837 NEKPKM
+837 ENNKPLVKELP
-843 QEPVIKQKKKSG
+843 QKKKKSG

-868 QNKEYYFIFANRLGY
+868 QNKEYYVIFTNRLGY

-896 KEYIDKYKQIDI
+896 KEYIDKFGNIDI
-908 AGFLDYVVKYEDVYA
+908 AGFLDYVVKYEDVYT

-929 SNNDKEISEKWFLE
+929 SNNDKEITEKWFLE

-964 QNEMDA
+964 QNELDA

-977 QKWLEKRRKI
+977 QKWLEKKRKI

>member
-1 MNKKLF
+1 MKYIN
-7 SLFVI
+7 
-12 IIIALSLSCVSA
+12 
-24 SDSSIISDN
+24 
-33 SSDIVGVSNDEP
+33 E
-45 IIYDSGNAGDEAV
+45 E
-58 GNVSNN
+58 
-64 VGTYTDLNN
+64 
-73 EINNAGSTLILDKDY
+73 EIN
-88 KYNSTS
+88 
-94 DSGLATSGIVISKD
+94 
-108 ITIDGAGHTIDGSG
+108 TI
-122 NSVFGNSVSRLFV
+122 R
-135 LNTGSFTLKNL
+135 
-146 NIVNVTFWTGISSFP
+146 
-161 LDVGVIR
+161 
-168 LNGGTLSLDNL
+168 
-179 TFQKCSVNTMIS
+179 Q
-191 APGQGNLN
+191 
-199 MVNCAFL
+199 
-206 DNEVANLIGIT
+206 
-217 QVNMKMDNNIFLNNS
+217 
-232 IELGCLIN
+232 
-240 DEASTFSSISNNVF
+240 
-254 LNNKNKINVYYV
+254 
-266 INCNNNYWGS
+266 
-276 NSASKSN
+276 
-283 VGTFDECNSFSA
+283 
-295 AKLTITGDD
+295 
-304 SISEVANY
+304 
-312 QFSFGNTNLPT
+312 
-323 FTLPVSITNEYATV
+323 
-337 NTTVTIK
+337 
-344 NGVGTV
+344 
-350 TVTPKATG
+350 
-358 NATLTVGPGL
+358 
-368 IKDSNTKAI
+368 
-377 SINYSKIQSSM
+377 
-388 VVAAENIKYGND
+388 
-400 AVITATLTP
+400 
-409 TTATGN
+409 
-415 VTFTINGKTENANI
+415 NANI
-429 VDVIE
+429 VDIIE

-511 YDINSSKVNDK
+511 YDIKSSTANDK
-522 FSKEYEVMDLS
+522 FSKEYEIMDLS

-541 ASSEGI
+541 ASGEGI
-547 KAKEYLFKRGITE
+547 KAKEYLFKRGINET
-560 QIINEFKLGLSINN
+560 IINEFKLGLSISN

-581 ESKNVDLELAYK
+581 ESKNISLELAYK
-593 IGLLNKGGTE
+593 IGLLNKNGTE

-701 QIDFLKKQRLKL
+701 QINFLKKQRLKL
-713 ILMLDNDNAGKTATL
+713 ILMLDNDNAGRTGTL

-748 AKDPDEYVRKNGID
+748 AKDPDEYVRKNGIE
-762 ALKDNISNARKFI
+762 ALKENISNARKFI

-780 ALKDNYDLSSVEDI
+780 ALKSDYDLTSVEDI
-794 QKYVKSVLDS
+794 QKYILQVLEIVKG
-804 IKSLSD
+804 LSD
-810 IEKSIIINRLSETYH
+810 LEKNIIINKLSEEYRV
-825 IDVNILKKDITF
+825 DVNILKKNVTF
-837 NEKPKM
+837 ENKKTLVKELPQK
-843 QEPVIKQKKKSG
+843 KKKSG

-868 QNKEYYFIFANRLGY
+868 QNKEYYVIFTNRLGY

-896 KEYIDKYKQIDI
+896 KEYIDKFGNIDI
-908 AGFLDYVVKYEDVYA
+908 AGFLDYVVKYEDVYT

-929 SNNDKEISEKWFLE
+929 SNNDKEITEKWFLE

-964 QNEMDA
+964 QNELDA

-977 QKWLEKRRKI
+977 QKWLEKKRKI

>member
-1 MNKKLF
+1 MKYIN
-7 SLFVI
+7 
-12 IIIALSLSCVSA
+12 
-24 SDSSIISDN
+24 
-33 SSDIVGVSNDEP
+33 E
-45 IIYDSGNAGDEAV
+45 E
-58 GNVSNN
+58 
-64 VGTYTDLNN
+64 
-73 EINNAGSTLILDKDY
+73 EIN
-88 KYNSTS
+88 
-94 DSGLATSGIVISKD
+94 
-108 ITIDGAGHTIDGSG
+108 TI
-122 NSVFGNSVSRLFV
+122 R
-135 LNTGSFTLKNL
+135 
-146 NIVNVTFWTGISSFP
+146 
-161 LDVGVIR
+161 
-168 LNGGTLSLDNL
+168 
-179 TFQKCSVNTMIS
+179 Q
-191 APGQGNLN
+191 
-199 MVNCAFL
+199 
-206 DNEVANLIGIT
+206 
-217 QVNMKMDNNIFLNNS
+217 
-232 IELGCLIN
+232 
-240 DEASTFSSISNNVF
+240 
-254 LNNKNKINVYYV
+254 
-266 INCNNNYWGS
+266 
-276 NSASKSN
+276 
-283 VGTFDECNSFSA
+283 
-295 AKLTITGDD
+295 
-304 SISEVANY
+304 
-312 QFSFGNTNLPT
+312 
-323 FTLPVSITNEYATV
+323 
-337 NTTVTIK
+337 
-344 NGVGTV
+344 
-350 TVTPKATG
+350 
-358 NATLTVGPGL
+358 
-368 IKDSNTKAI
+368 
-377 SINYSKIQSSM
+377 
-388 VVAAENIKYGND
+388 
-400 AVITATLTP
+400 
-409 TTATGN
+409 
-415 VTFTINGKTENANI
+415 NANI
-429 VDVIE
+429 VDIIE

-511 YDINSSKVNDK
+511 YDIKSSTANDK
-522 FSKEYEVMDLS
+522 FSKEYEIIDLS

-541 ASSEGI
+541 ASGEGI
-547 KAKEYLFKRGITE
+547 KAKEYLFKRGINET
-560 QIINEFKLGLSINN
+560 IINEFKLGLSISN

-581 ESKNVDLELAYK
+581 ESKNVSLELAYK
-593 IGLLNKGGTE
+593 IGLLNKSGTE

-701 QIDFLKKQRLKL
+701 QINFLKKQRLKL
-713 ILMLDNDNAGKTATL
+713 ILMLDNDNAGRTATL

-748 AKDPDEYVRKNGID
+748 AKDPDEYVRKNGIE
-762 ALKDNISNARKFI
+762 ALKENISNARKFI

-780 ALKDNYDLSSVEDI
+780 ALKSDYDLTSVEDI
-794 QKYVKSVLDS
+794 QKYILQVLEIVKG
-804 IKSLSD
+804 LSD
-810 IEKSIIINRLSETYH
+810 LEKNIIINKLSEEYRV
-825 IDVNILKKDITF
+825 DVNILKKNVTF
-837 NEKPKM
+837 ENKKPLVKELP
-843 QEPVIKQKKKSG
+843 QKKKKSG

-868 QNKEYYFIFANRLGY
+868 QNKEYYFIFTNRLGY

-896 KEYIDKYKQIDI
+896 KEYIDKFGNIDI
-908 AGFLDYVVKYEDVYA
+908 AGFLDYVVKYEDVYT

-929 SNNDKEISEKWFLE
+929 SNNDKEITEKWFLE

-964 QNEMDA
+964 QNELDA

-977 QKWLEKRRKI
+977 QKWLEKKRKI

>member
-1 MNKKLF
+1 MKYIN
-7 SLFVI
+7 
-12 IIIALSLSCVSA
+12 
-24 SDSSIISDN
+24 
-33 SSDIVGVSNDEP
+33 E
-45 IIYDSGNAGDEAV
+45 E
-58 GNVSNN
+58 
-64 VGTYTDLNN
+64 
-73 EINNAGSTLILDKDY
+73 EIN
-88 KYNSTS
+88 
-94 DSGLATSGIVISKD
+94 
-108 ITIDGAGHTIDGSG
+108 TI
-122 NSVFGNSVSRLFV
+122 R
-135 LNTGSFTLKNL
+135 
-146 NIVNVTFWTGISSFP
+146 
-161 LDVGVIR
+161 
-168 LNGGTLSLDNL
+168 
-179 TFQKCSVNTMIS
+179 Q
-191 APGQGNLN
+191 
-199 MVNCAFL
+199 
-206 DNEVANLIGIT
+206 
-217 QVNMKMDNNIFLNNS
+217 
-232 IELGCLIN
+232 
-240 DEASTFSSISNNVF
+240 
-254 LNNKNKINVYYV
+254 
-266 INCNNNYWGS
+266 
-276 NSASKSN
+276 
-283 VGTFDECNSFSA
+283 
-295 AKLTITGDD
+295 
-304 SISEVANY
+304 
-312 QFSFGNTNLPT
+312 
-323 FTLPVSITNEYATV
+323 
-337 NTTVTIK
+337 
-344 NGVGTV
+344 
-350 TVTPKATG
+350 
-358 NATLTVGPGL
+358 
-368 IKDSNTKAI
+368 
-377 SINYSKIQSSM
+377 
-388 VVAAENIKYGND
+388 
-400 AVITATLTP
+400 
-409 TTATGN
+409 
-415 VTFTINGKTENANI
+415 NANI
-429 VDVIE
+429 IDIIE

-511 YDINSSKVNDK
+511 YDIKSSTANDK
-522 FSKEYEVMDLS
+522 FSKEYEIMDLS

-541 ASSEGI
+541 ASGEGI
-547 KAKEYLFKRGITE
+547 KAKEYLFKRGINET
-560 QIINEFKLGLSINN
+560 IINEFKLGLSISN

-581 ESKNVDLELAYK
+581 ESKNVSLELAYK
-593 IGLLNKGGTE
+593 IGLLNKSGTE

-626 TGRCYL
+626 TGRCYI

-701 QIDFLKKQRLKL
+701 QINFLKKQRLKL
-713 ILMLDNDNAGKTATL
+713 ILMLDNDNAGRTATL

-748 AKDPDEYVRKNGID
+748 AKDPDEYVRKNGIE
-762 ALKDNISNARKFI
+762 ALKENISNARKFI

-780 ALKDNYDLSSVEDI
+780 ALKSDYDLTSVEDI
-794 QKYVKSVLDS
+794 QKYILQVLEIVKG
-804 IKSLSD
+804 LSD
-810 IEKSIIINRLSETYH
+810 LEKNIIINKLSEEYRV
-825 IDVNILKKDITF
+825 DVNILKKNVTF
-837 NEKPKM
+837 ENKKPLVKELP
-843 QEPVIKQKKKSG
+843 QKKKKSG

-868 QNKEYYFIFANRLGY
+868 QNKEYYVIFTNRLGY

-896 KEYIDKYKQIDI
+896 KEYIDKFGNIDI
-908 AGFLDYVVKYEDVYA
+908 AGFLDYVVKYEDVYT

-929 SNNDKEISEKWFLE
+929 SNNDKEITEKWFLE

-964 QNEMDA
+964 QNELDA

-977 QKWLEKRRKI
+977 QKWLEKKRKI

>member
-1 MNKKLF
+1 MKYIN
-7 SLFVI
+7 
-12 IIIALSLSCVSA
+12 
-24 SDSSIISDN
+24 
-33 SSDIVGVSNDEP
+33 E
-45 IIYDSGNAGDEAV
+45 E
-58 GNVSNN
+58 
-64 VGTYTDLNN
+64 
-73 EINNAGSTLILDKDY
+73 EIN
-88 KYNSTS
+88 
-94 DSGLATSGIVISKD
+94 
-108 ITIDGAGHTIDGSG
+108 TI
-122 NSVFGNSVSRLFV
+122 R
-135 LNTGSFTLKNL
+135 
-146 NIVNVTFWTGISSFP
+146 
-161 LDVGVIR
+161 
-168 LNGGTLSLDNL
+168 
-179 TFQKCSVNTMIS
+179 Q
-191 APGQGNLN
+191 
-199 MVNCAFL
+199 
-206 DNEVANLIGIT
+206 
-217 QVNMKMDNNIFLNNS
+217 
-232 IELGCLIN
+232 
-240 DEASTFSSISNNVF
+240 
-254 LNNKNKINVYYV
+254 
-266 INCNNNYWGS
+266 
-276 NSASKSN
+276 
-283 VGTFDECNSFSA
+283 
-295 AKLTITGDD
+295 
-304 SISEVANY
+304 
-312 QFSFGNTNLPT
+312 
-323 FTLPVSITNEYATV
+323 
-337 NTTVTIK
+337 
-344 NGVGTV
+344 
-350 TVTPKATG
+350 
-358 NATLTVGPGL
+358 
-368 IKDSNTKAI
+368 
-377 SINYSKIQSSM
+377 
-388 VVAAENIKYGND
+388 
-400 AVITATLTP
+400 
-409 TTATGN
+409 
-415 VTFTINGKTENANI
+415 NANI
-429 VDVIE
+429 VDIIE

-511 YDINSSKVNDK
+511 YDIKSSTANDK
-522 FSKEYEVMDLS
+522 FSKEYEIMDLS

-541 ASSEGI
+541 ASGEGI
-547 KAKEYLFKRGITE
+547 KAKEYLFKRGINET
-560 QIINEFKLGLSINN
+560 IINEFKLGLSISN

-581 ESKNVDLELAYK
+581 ESKNVSLELAYK
-593 IGLLNKGGTE
+593 IGLLNKSGTE

-701 QIDFLKKQRLKL
+701 QINFLKKQRLKL
-713 ILMLDNDNAGKTATL
+713 ILMLDNDNAGRTATL

-748 AKDPDEYVRKNGID
+748 AKDPDEYVRKNGIE
-762 ALKDNISNARKFI
+762 ALKENISNARKFI

-780 ALKDNYDLSSVEDI
+780 ALKSDYDLTSVEDI
-794 QKYVKSVLDS
+794 QKYILQVLEIVKG
-804 IKSLSD
+804 LSD
-810 IEKSIIINRLSETYH
+810 LEKNIIINKLSEEYRV
-825 IDVNILKKDITF
+825 DVNILKKNVTF
-837 NEKPKM
+837 ENKNPLVKELPQK
-843 QEPVIKQKKKSG
+843 KKKSG

-868 QNKEYYFIFANRLGY
+868 QNKEYYVIFTNRLGY

-896 KEYIDKYKQIDI
+896 KEYIDKFGNIDI
-908 AGFLDYVVKYEDVYA
+908 AGFLDYVVKYEAVYT

-929 SNNDKEISEKWFLE
+929 SNNDKEITEKWFLE
-943 ALDRANNEIDKMDL
+943 ALDRANNEIDRMDL

-964 QNEMDA
+964 QNELDA

-977 QKWLEKRRKI
+977 QKWLEKKRKI

>member
-1 MNKKLF
+1 MKYINEEE
-7 SLFVI
+7 I
-12 IIIALSLSCVSA
+12 NTIRQNA
-24 SDSSIISDN
+24 
-33 SSDIVGVSNDEP
+33 DIV
-45 IIYDSGNAGDEAV
+45 
-58 GNVSNN
+58 
-64 VGTYTDLNN
+64 
-73 EINNAGSTLILDKDY
+73 
-88 KYNSTS
+88 
-94 DSGLATSGIVISKD
+94 D
-108 ITIDGAGHTIDGSG
+108 I
-122 NSVFGNSVSRLFV
+122 
-135 LNTGSFTLKNL
+135 
-146 NIVNVTFWTGISSFP
+146 
-161 LDVGVIR
+161 
-168 LNGGTLSLDNL
+168 
-179 TFQKCSVNTMIS
+179 
-191 APGQGNLN
+191 
-199 MVNCAFL
+199 
-206 DNEVANLIGIT
+206 
-217 QVNMKMDNNIFLNNS
+217 
-232 IELGCLIN
+232 
-240 DEASTFSSISNNVF
+240 
-254 LNNKNKINVYYV
+254 
-266 INCNNNYWGS
+266 
-276 NSASKSN
+276 
-283 VGTFDECNSFSA
+283 
-295 AKLTITGDD
+295 
-304 SISEVANY
+304 
-312 QFSFGNTNLPT
+312 
-323 FTLPVSITNEYATV
+323 
-337 NTTVTIK
+337 
-344 NGVGTV
+344 
-350 TVTPKATG
+350 
-358 NATLTVGPGL
+358 
-368 IKDSNTKAI
+368 
-377 SINYSKIQSSM
+377 
-388 VVAAENIKYGND
+388 
-400 AVITATLTP
+400 
-409 TTATGN
+409 
-415 VTFTINGKTENANI
+415 
-429 VDVIE
+429 IE

-511 YDINSSKVNDK
+511 YDIKSSTANDK
-522 FSKEYEVMDLS
+522 FSKEYEIMDLS

-541 ASSEGI
+541 ASGEGI
-547 KAKEYLFKRGITE
+547 KAKEYLFKRGINET
-560 QIINEFKLGLSINN
+560 IINEFKLGLSISN

-581 ESKNVDLELAYK
+581 ESKNVSLELAYK
-593 IGLLNKGGTE
+593 IGLLNKSGTE

-701 QIDFLKKQRLKL
+701 QINFLKKQRLKL
-713 ILMLDNDNAGKTATL
+713 ILMLDNDNAGRTATL

-748 AKDPDEYVRKNGID
+748 AKDPDEYVRKNGIE
-762 ALKDNISNARKFI
+762 ALKENISNARKFI

-780 ALKDNYDLSSVEDI
+780 ALKSDYDLTSVEDI
-794 QKYVKSVLDS
+794 QKYILQVLEIVKG
-804 IKSLSD
+804 LSD
-810 IEKSIIINRLSETYH
+810 LEKNIIINKLSEEYRV
-825 IDVNILKKDITF
+825 DVNILKKNVTF
-837 NEKPKM
+837 ENKKTLVKELPQK
-843 QEPVIKQKKKSG
+843 KKKSG

-868 QNKEYYFIFANRLGY
+868 QNKEYYVIFTNRLGY

-896 KEYIDKYKQIDI
+896 KEYIDKFGNIDI
-908 AGFLDYVVKYEDVYA
+908 AGFLDYVVKYEDVYT

-929 SNNDKEISEKWFLE
+929 SNNDKEITEKWFLE
-943 ALDRANNEIDKMDL
+943 ALDRANNEIDRMDL

-964 QNEMDA
+964 QNELDA

-977 QKWLEKRRKI
+977 QKWLEKKRKI

>member
-1 MNKKLF
+1 MKYIN
-7 SLFVI
+7 
-12 IIIALSLSCVSA
+12 
-24 SDSSIISDN
+24 
-33 SSDIVGVSNDEP
+33 E
-45 IIYDSGNAGDEAV
+45 E
-58 GNVSNN
+58 
-64 VGTYTDLNN
+64 
-73 EINNAGSTLILDKDY
+73 EIN
-88 KYNSTS
+88 
-94 DSGLATSGIVISKD
+94 
-108 ITIDGAGHTIDGSG
+108 TI
-122 NSVFGNSVSRLFV
+122 R
-135 LNTGSFTLKNL
+135 
-146 NIVNVTFWTGISSFP
+146 
-161 LDVGVIR
+161 
-168 LNGGTLSLDNL
+168 
-179 TFQKCSVNTMIS
+179 Q
-191 APGQGNLN
+191 
-199 MVNCAFL
+199 
-206 DNEVANLIGIT
+206 
-217 QVNMKMDNNIFLNNS
+217 
-232 IELGCLIN
+232 
-240 DEASTFSSISNNVF
+240 
-254 LNNKNKINVYYV
+254 
-266 INCNNNYWGS
+266 
-276 NSASKSN
+276 
-283 VGTFDECNSFSA
+283 
-295 AKLTITGDD
+295 
-304 SISEVANY
+304 
-312 QFSFGNTNLPT
+312 
-323 FTLPVSITNEYATV
+323 
-337 NTTVTIK
+337 
-344 NGVGTV
+344 
-350 TVTPKATG
+350 
-358 NATLTVGPGL
+358 
-368 IKDSNTKAI
+368 
-377 SINYSKIQSSM
+377 
-388 VVAAENIKYGND
+388 
-400 AVITATLTP
+400 
-409 TTATGN
+409 
-415 VTFTINGKTENANI
+415 NANI
-429 VDVIE
+429 VDIIE

-511 YDINSSKVNDK
+511 YDIKSSTVNDK
-522 FSKEYEVMDLS
+522 FSKEYEIMDLS

-541 ASSEGI
+541 ASGEGI
-547 KAKEYLFKRGITE
+547 KAKEYLFKRGINET
-560 QIINEFKLGLSINN
+560 IINEFKLGLSISN

-581 ESKNVDLELAYK
+581 ESKNVSLELAYK
-593 IGLLNKGGTE
+593 IGLLNKSGTE

-701 QIDFLKKQRLKL
+701 QINFLKKQRLKL
-713 ILMLDNDNAGKTATL
+713 ILMLDNDNAGRTATL

-748 AKDPDEYVRKNGID
+748 AKDPDEYVRKNGIE
-762 ALKDNISNARKFI
+762 ALKENISNARKFI

-780 ALKDNYDLSSVEDI
+780 ALKSDYDLTSVEDI
-794 QKYVKSVLDS
+794 QKYILQVLEIVKG
-804 IKSLSD
+804 LSD
-810 IEKSIIINRLSETYH
+810 LEKNIIINKLSEEYRV
-825 IDVNILKKDITF
+825 DVNILKKNVTF
-837 NEKPKM
+837 ENKNPLVKELPQK
-843 QEPVIKQKKKSG
+843 KKKSG

-868 QNKEYYFIFANRLGY
+868 QNKEYYVIFTNRLGY

-896 KEYIDKYKQIDI
+896 KEYIDKFGNIDI
-908 AGFLDYVVKYEDVYA
+908 AGFLDYVVKYEDVYT

-929 SNNDKEISEKWFLE
+929 SNNDKEITEKWFLE

-964 QNEMDA
+964 QNELDA

-977 QKWLEKRRKI
+977 QKWLEKKRKI

>member
-1 MNKKLF
+1 MKYIN
-7 SLFVI
+7 
-12 IIIALSLSCVSA
+12 
-24 SDSSIISDN
+24 
-33 SSDIVGVSNDEP
+33 E
-45 IIYDSGNAGDEAV
+45 E
-58 GNVSNN
+58 
-64 VGTYTDLNN
+64 
-73 EINNAGSTLILDKDY
+73 EIN
-88 KYNSTS
+88 
-94 DSGLATSGIVISKD
+94 
-108 ITIDGAGHTIDGSG
+108 TI
-122 NSVFGNSVSRLFV
+122 R
-135 LNTGSFTLKNL
+135 
-146 NIVNVTFWTGISSFP
+146 
-161 LDVGVIR
+161 
-168 LNGGTLSLDNL
+168 
-179 TFQKCSVNTMIS
+179 Q
-191 APGQGNLN
+191 
-199 MVNCAFL
+199 
-206 DNEVANLIGIT
+206 
-217 QVNMKMDNNIFLNNS
+217 
-232 IELGCLIN
+232 
-240 DEASTFSSISNNVF
+240 
-254 LNNKNKINVYYV
+254 
-266 INCNNNYWGS
+266 
-276 NSASKSN
+276 
-283 VGTFDECNSFSA
+283 
-295 AKLTITGDD
+295 
-304 SISEVANY
+304 
-312 QFSFGNTNLPT
+312 
-323 FTLPVSITNEYATV
+323 
-337 NTTVTIK
+337 
-344 NGVGTV
+344 
-350 TVTPKATG
+350 
-358 NATLTVGPGL
+358 
-368 IKDSNTKAI
+368 
-377 SINYSKIQSSM
+377 
-388 VVAAENIKYGND
+388 
-400 AVITATLTP
+400 
-409 TTATGN
+409 
-415 VTFTINGKTENANI
+415 NANI
-429 VDVIE
+429 VDIIE

-511 YDINSSKVNDK
+511 YDIKSSTANDK
-522 FSKEYEVMDLS
+522 FSKEYEIMDLS

-541 ASSEGI
+541 ASGEGI
-547 KAKEYLFKRGITE
+547 KAKEYLFKRGINET
-560 QIINEFKLGLSINN
+560 IINEFKLGLSISN

-581 ESKNVDLELAYK
+581 ESKNVSLELAYK
-593 IGLLNKGGTE
+593 IGLLNKSGTE

-670 VIVEGN
+670 IIVEGN

-701 QIDFLKKQRLKL
+701 QINFLKKQRLKL
-713 ILMLDNDNAGKTATL
+713 ILMLDNDNAGRTATL

-748 AKDPDEYVRKNGID
+748 AKDPDEYVRKNGIE
-762 ALKDNISNARKFI
+762 ALKENISNARKFI

-780 ALKDNYDLSSVEDI
+780 ALKSDYDLTSVEDI
-794 QKYVKSVLDS
+794 QKYILQVLEIVKG
-804 IKSLSD
+804 LSD
-810 IEKSIIINRLSETYH
+810 LEKNIIINKLSEEYRV
-825 IDVNILKKDITF
+825 DVNILKKNVTF
-837 NEKPKM
+837 ENKKTLVKELPQK
-843 QEPVIKQKKKSG
+843 KKKSG

-868 QNKEYYFIFANRLGY
+868 QNKEYYVIFTNRLGY

-896 KEYIDKYKQIDI
+896 KEYIDKFGNIDI
-908 AGFLDYVVKYEDVYA
+908 AGFLDYVVKYEDVYT

-929 SNNDKEISEKWFLE
+929 SNNDKEITEKWFLE

-964 QNEMDA
+964 QNELDA

-977 QKWLEKRRKI
+977 QKWLEKKRKI

>member
-1 MNKKLF
+1 MKYINEEE
-7 SLFVI
+7 I
-12 IIIALSLSCVSA
+12 NTIRQNA
-24 SDSSIISDN
+24 
-33 SSDIVGVSNDEP
+33 DIV
-45 IIYDSGNAGDEAV
+45 
-58 GNVSNN
+58 
-64 VGTYTDLNN
+64 
-73 EINNAGSTLILDKDY
+73 
-88 KYNSTS
+88 
-94 DSGLATSGIVISKD
+94 D
-108 ITIDGAGHTIDGSG
+108 I
-122 NSVFGNSVSRLFV
+122 
-135 LNTGSFTLKNL
+135 
-146 NIVNVTFWTGISSFP
+146 
-161 LDVGVIR
+161 
-168 LNGGTLSLDNL
+168 
-179 TFQKCSVNTMIS
+179 
-191 APGQGNLN
+191 
-199 MVNCAFL
+199 
-206 DNEVANLIGIT
+206 
-217 QVNMKMDNNIFLNNS
+217 
-232 IELGCLIN
+232 
-240 DEASTFSSISNNVF
+240 
-254 LNNKNKINVYYV
+254 
-266 INCNNNYWGS
+266 
-276 NSASKSN
+276 
-283 VGTFDECNSFSA
+283 
-295 AKLTITGDD
+295 
-304 SISEVANY
+304 
-312 QFSFGNTNLPT
+312 
-323 FTLPVSITNEYATV
+323 
-337 NTTVTIK
+337 
-344 NGVGTV
+344 
-350 TVTPKATG
+350 
-358 NATLTVGPGL
+358 
-368 IKDSNTKAI
+368 
-377 SINYSKIQSSM
+377 
-388 VVAAENIKYGND
+388 
-400 AVITATLTP
+400 
-409 TTATGN
+409 
-415 VTFTINGKTENANI
+415 
-429 VDVIE
+429 IE

-511 YDINSSKVNDK
+511 YDIKSSTANDK
-522 FSKEYEVMDLS
+522 FSKEYEIMDLS

-541 ASSEGI
+541 ASGEGI
-547 KAKEYLFKRGITE
+547 KAKEYLFKRGINET
-560 QIINEFKLGLSINN
+560 IINEFKLGLSISN

-581 ESKNVDLELAYK
+581 ESKNVSLELAYK
-593 IGLLNKGGTE
+593 IGLLNKSGTE

-701 QIDFLKKQRLKL
+701 QINFLKKQRLKL
-713 ILMLDNDNAGKTATL
+713 ILMLDNDNAGRTATL

-748 AKDPDEYVRKNGID
+748 AKDPDEYVRKNGIE
-762 ALKDNISNARKFI
+762 ALKENISNARKFI

-780 ALKDNYDLSSVEDI
+780 ALKSDYDLTSVEDI
-794 QKYVKSVLDS
+794 QKYILQVLEIVKG
-804 IKSLSD
+804 LSD
-810 IEKSIIINRLSETYH
+810 LEKNIIINKLSEEYRV
-825 IDVNILKKDITF
+825 DVNILKKNVTF
-837 NEKPKM
+837 ENKNPLVKELPQK
-843 QEPVIKQKKKSG
+843 KKKSG

-868 QNKEYYFIFANRLGY
+868 QNKEYYVIFTNRLGY

-896 KEYIDKYKQIDI
+896 KEYIDKFGNIDI
-908 AGFLDYVVKYEDVYA
+908 AGFLDYVVKYEDVYT

-929 SNNDKEISEKWFLE
+929 SNNDKEITEKWFLE
-943 ALDRANNEIDKMDL
+943 ALDRANNEIDRMDL

-964 QNEMDA
+964 QNELDA

-977 QKWLEKRRKI
+977 QKWLEKKRKI

>member
-1 MNKKLF
+1 MKYIN
-7 SLFVI
+7 
-12 IIIALSLSCVSA
+12 
-24 SDSSIISDN
+24 
-33 SSDIVGVSNDEP
+33 E
-45 IIYDSGNAGDEAV
+45 E
-58 GNVSNN
+58 
-64 VGTYTDLNN
+64 
-73 EINNAGSTLILDKDY
+73 EIN
-88 KYNSTS
+88 
-94 DSGLATSGIVISKD
+94 
-108 ITIDGAGHTIDGSG
+108 TI
-122 NSVFGNSVSRLFV
+122 R
-135 LNTGSFTLKNL
+135 
-146 NIVNVTFWTGISSFP
+146 
-161 LDVGVIR
+161 
-168 LNGGTLSLDNL
+168 
-179 TFQKCSVNTMIS
+179 Q
-191 APGQGNLN
+191 
-199 MVNCAFL
+199 
-206 DNEVANLIGIT
+206 
-217 QVNMKMDNNIFLNNS
+217 
-232 IELGCLIN
+232 
-240 DEASTFSSISNNVF
+240 
-254 LNNKNKINVYYV
+254 
-266 INCNNNYWGS
+266 
-276 NSASKSN
+276 
-283 VGTFDECNSFSA
+283 
-295 AKLTITGDD
+295 
-304 SISEVANY
+304 
-312 QFSFGNTNLPT
+312 
-323 FTLPVSITNEYATV
+323 
-337 NTTVTIK
+337 
-344 NGVGTV
+344 
-350 TVTPKATG
+350 
-358 NATLTVGPGL
+358 
-368 IKDSNTKAI
+368 
-377 SINYSKIQSSM
+377 
-388 VVAAENIKYGND
+388 
-400 AVITATLTP
+400 
-409 TTATGN
+409 
-415 VTFTINGKTENANI
+415 NANI
-429 VDVIE
+429 VDIIE

-511 YDINSSKVNDK
+511 YDIKSSTVNDK
-522 FSKEYEVMDLS
+522 FSKEYEIMDLS

-541 ASSEGI
+541 ASGEGI
-547 KAKEYLFKRGITE
+547 KAKEYLFKRGINET
-560 QIINEFKLGLSINN
+560 IINEFKLGLSISN

-581 ESKNVDLELAYK
+581 ESKNVSLELAYK
-593 IGLLNKGGTE
+593 IGLLNKSGTE

-626 TGRCYL
+626 TGRCYI

-701 QIDFLKKQRLKL
+701 QINFLKKQRLKL
-713 ILMLDNDNAGKTATL
+713 ILMLDNDNAGRTATL

-748 AKDPDEYVRKNGID
+748 AKDPDEYVRKNGIE
-762 ALKDNISNARKFI
+762 ALKENISNARKFI

-780 ALKDNYDLSSVEDI
+780 ALKSDYDLTSVEDI
-794 QKYVKSVLDS
+794 QKYILQVLEIVKG
-804 IKSLSD
+804 LSD
-810 IEKSIIINRLSETYH
+810 LEKNIIINKLSEEYRV
-825 IDVNILKKDITF
+825 DVNILKKNVTF
-837 NEKPKM
+837 ENKNPLVKELPQK
-843 QEPVIKQKKKSG
+843 KKKSG

-868 QNKEYYFIFANRLGY
+868 QNKEYYVIFTNRLGY

-896 KEYIDKYKQIDI
+896 KEYIDKFGNIDI
-908 AGFLDYVVKYEDVYA
+908 AGFLDYVVKYEDVYT

-929 SNNDKEISEKWFLE
+929 SNNDKEITEKWFLE

-964 QNEMDA
+964 QNELDA

-977 QKWLEKRRKI
+977 QKWLEKKRKI

>member
-1 MNKKLF
+1 MKYIN
-7 SLFVI
+7 
-12 IIIALSLSCVSA
+12 
-24 SDSSIISDN
+24 
-33 SSDIVGVSNDEP
+33 E
-45 IIYDSGNAGDEAV
+45 E
-58 GNVSNN
+58 
-64 VGTYTDLNN
+64 
-73 EINNAGSTLILDKDY
+73 EIN
-88 KYNSTS
+88 
-94 DSGLATSGIVISKD
+94 
-108 ITIDGAGHTIDGSG
+108 TI
-122 NSVFGNSVSRLFV
+122 R
-135 LNTGSFTLKNL
+135 
-146 NIVNVTFWTGISSFP
+146 
-161 LDVGVIR
+161 
-168 LNGGTLSLDNL
+168 
-179 TFQKCSVNTMIS
+179 Q
-191 APGQGNLN
+191 
-199 MVNCAFL
+199 
-206 DNEVANLIGIT
+206 
-217 QVNMKMDNNIFLNNS
+217 
-232 IELGCLIN
+232 
-240 DEASTFSSISNNVF
+240 
-254 LNNKNKINVYYV
+254 
-266 INCNNNYWGS
+266 
-276 NSASKSN
+276 
-283 VGTFDECNSFSA
+283 
-295 AKLTITGDD
+295 
-304 SISEVANY
+304 
-312 QFSFGNTNLPT
+312 
-323 FTLPVSITNEYATV
+323 
-337 NTTVTIK
+337 
-344 NGVGTV
+344 
-350 TVTPKATG
+350 
-358 NATLTVGPGL
+358 
-368 IKDSNTKAI
+368 
-377 SINYSKIQSSM
+377 
-388 VVAAENIKYGND
+388 
-400 AVITATLTP
+400 
-409 TTATGN
+409 
-415 VTFTINGKTENANI
+415 NANI
-429 VDVIE
+429 VDIIE

-446 NYVCLCPFHDDHNPN
+446 NYICLCPFHDDHNPN

-511 YDINSSKVNDK
+511 YDIKSSTANDK
-522 FSKEYEVMDLS
+522 FSKEYEIMDLS

-541 ASSEGI
+541 ASGEGI
-547 KAKEYLFKRGITE
+547 KAKEYLFKRGINET
-560 QIINEFKLGLSINN
+560 IINEFKLGLSISN

-581 ESKNVDLELAYK
+581 ESKNVSLELAYK
-593 IGLLNKGGTE
+593 IGLLNKSGTE

-701 QIDFLKKQRLKL
+701 QINFLKKQRLKL
-713 ILMLDNDNAGKTATL
+713 ILMLDNDNAGRTATL

-748 AKDPDEYVRKNGID
+748 AKDPDEYVRKNGIE
-762 ALKDNISNARKFI
+762 ALKENISNARKFI

-780 ALKDNYDLSSVEDI
+780 ALKSDYDLTSVEDI
-794 QKYVKSVLDS
+794 QKYILQVLEIVKG
-804 IKSLSD
+804 LSD
-810 IEKSIIINRLSETYH
+810 LEKNIIINKLSEEYRV
-825 IDVNILKKDITF
+825 DVNILKKNVTF
-837 NEKPKM
+837 ENKKPLVKELP
-843 QEPVIKQKKKSG
+843 QKKKKSG

-868 QNKEYYFIFANRLGY
+868 QNKEYYVIFTNRLGY

-896 KEYIDKYKQIDI
+896 KEYIDKFGNIDI
-908 AGFLDYVVKYEDVYA
+908 AGFLDYVVKYEDVYT

-929 SNNDKEISEKWFLE
+929 SNNDKEITEKWFLE

-964 QNEMDA
+964 QNELDA

-977 QKWLEKRRKI
+977 QKWLEKKRKI

>member
-1 MNKKLF
+1 MKYIN
-7 SLFVI
+7 
-12 IIIALSLSCVSA
+12 
-24 SDSSIISDN
+24 
-33 SSDIVGVSNDEP
+33 E
-45 IIYDSGNAGDEAV
+45 E
-58 GNVSNN
+58 
-64 VGTYTDLNN
+64 
-73 EINNAGSTLILDKDY
+73 EIN
-88 KYNSTS
+88 
-94 DSGLATSGIVISKD
+94 
-108 ITIDGAGHTIDGSG
+108 TI
-122 NSVFGNSVSRLFV
+122 R
-135 LNTGSFTLKNL
+135 
-146 NIVNVTFWTGISSFP
+146 
-161 LDVGVIR
+161 
-168 LNGGTLSLDNL
+168 
-179 TFQKCSVNTMIS
+179 Q
-191 APGQGNLN
+191 
-199 MVNCAFL
+199 
-206 DNEVANLIGIT
+206 
-217 QVNMKMDNNIFLNNS
+217 
-232 IELGCLIN
+232 
-240 DEASTFSSISNNVF
+240 
-254 LNNKNKINVYYV
+254 
-266 INCNNNYWGS
+266 
-276 NSASKSN
+276 
-283 VGTFDECNSFSA
+283 
-295 AKLTITGDD
+295 
-304 SISEVANY
+304 
-312 QFSFGNTNLPT
+312 
-323 FTLPVSITNEYATV
+323 
-337 NTTVTIK
+337 
-344 NGVGTV
+344 
-350 TVTPKATG
+350 
-358 NATLTVGPGL
+358 
-368 IKDSNTKAI
+368 
-377 SINYSKIQSSM
+377 
-388 VVAAENIKYGND
+388 
-400 AVITATLTP
+400 
-409 TTATGN
+409 
-415 VTFTINGKTENANI
+415 NANI
-429 VDVIE
+429 VDIIE

-511 YDINSSKVNDK
+511 YDIKSSTANDK
-522 FSKEYEVMDLS
+522 FSKEYEIMDLS

-541 ASSEGI
+541 ASGEGI
-547 KAKEYLFKRGITE
+547 KAKEYLFKRGINET
-560 QIINEFKLGLSINN
+560 IINEFKLGLSISN

-581 ESKNVDLELAYK
+581 ESKNVSLELAYK
-593 IGLLNKGGTE
+593 IGLLNKSGTE

-701 QIDFLKKQRLKL
+701 QINFLKKQRLKL
-713 ILMLDNDNAGKTATL
+713 ILMLDNDNAGRTATL

-738 IDVRVVRLSG
+738 IDVRVVRLSR
-748 AKDPDEYVRKNGID
+748 AKDPDEYVRKNGIE
-762 ALKDNISNARKFI
+762 ALKENISNARKFI

-780 ALKDNYDLSSVEDI
+780 ALKSDYDLTSVEDI
-794 QKYVKSVLDS
+794 QKYILQVLEIVKG
-804 IKSLSD
+804 LSD
-810 IEKSIIINRLSETYH
+810 LEKNIIINKLSEEYRV
-825 IDVNILKKDITF
+825 DVNILKKNVTF
-837 NEKPKM
+837 ENKNPLVKELPQK
-843 QEPVIKQKKKSG
+843 KKKSG

-868 QNKEYYFIFANRLGY
+868 QNKEYYVIFTNRLGY

-896 KEYIDKYKQIDI
+896 KEYIDKFGNIDI
-908 AGFLDYVVKYEDVYA
+908 AGFLDYVVKYEDVYT

-929 SNNDKEISEKWFLE
+929 SNNDKEITEKWFLE

-964 QNEMDA
+964 QNELDA

-977 QKWLEKRRKI
+977 QKWLEKKRKI